1 MIGGGVAANALLRWS
16 QHNDTVYAFSAHP
29 ANVYFERKCASF
41 GRRCVVVCVVVC
53 ILILKGYYASSSSS
67 FFSSSFGMIP
77 SSTSLFAFSSAGVG
91 AIIPQEV
98 ENPFERPS
106 FARWLS
112 TALLVT
118 VTFDDFIAHFLT
130 SIHRSSSMTKVL
142 RHRVKLFRVTDCFG
156 SNSRRSLQ
164 VPITMLRG
172 LAHVVCGI
180 GSAADS

>member
-1 MIGGGVAANALLRWS
+1 MTQSTLSLHTPRM
-16 QHNDTVYAFSAHP
+16 
-29 ANVYFERKCASF
+29 
-41 GRRCVVVCVVVC
+41 C
-53 ILILKGYYASSSSS
+53 ILSESVRHLIDDVLLCVLCCLYFKKRGYASSSSS
-67 FFSSSFGMIP
+67 SSSTSFGMIP

-142 RHRVKLFRVTDCFG
+142 RLASSCSGLQIASGQTLVDLFKC
-156 SNSRRSLQ
+156 Q
-164 VPITMLRG
+164 
-172 LAHVVCGI
+172 
-180 GSAADS
+180 